1 MATLKHI
8 ASKNSDYTA
17 IEAYLVYQHD
27 AFTGKQLLDEQG
39 KPKLRDSYLLDTL
52 ECGDFSFATACLLAN
67 RKYGKNTQHGDIKS
81 HQYIISFDPRDAA
94 NNGLTMEKAQALGL
108 KFCEENF
115 PGHPAIVCTHP
126 DGHNHS
132 GNIHVHI
139 VIGSIRT
146 REVERK
152 SYMQKPRDWREGMKH
167 SSTAQTMRHL
177 RVEVM
182 ELCEGAGLYQIDLL
196 NGSKERVSEAEY
208 WARRRGQLKLDRENA
223 ALTAA
228 GQPPRQKKFETVKD
242 TLRRQISS
250 VLYRATSFEEFSDRL
265 MQQYGIT
272 VKESR
277 GQLSYLP
284 SGRTKFIRA
293 KHLGDKFDKAA
304 VLATLQANA
313 ERKPK
318 AQFKQDTIGKR
329 SVRMINLKID
339 PEFQSQIPPLTD
351 DEFKQLEENILKEG
365 KLISPLIVWNNTLV
379 DGHNRYA
386 ILQKHPEIYFS
397 TIPLPFESREEVLA
411 WICKNQLGRR
421 NLTPEQKKFL
431 VGKQYSIEHRKP
443 GGNGNNQYTTATQET
458 VQEELC
464 QNDTIPPVSSE
475 TSIRRKIAEQHHVS
489 ESYVSRSEKFMK
501 GVEIMEELV
510 PGMQEKILSGQ
521 TKIRDADL
529 HRLAKADYIDRQKI
543 VDEILYP
550 ERKVE
555 PKPNTNGAAPEPGK
569 APYMPM
575 LKIESVYDSDAYP
588 KDVRYEYVAL
598 ENITTRFRTEFDY
611 QLKIM
616 PDTAQ
621 REVILEIIHKHKEY
635 LAFLESAL
643 AEDAQ
648 TA

>member
-27 AFTGKQLLDEQG
+27 AFTGKQLLDEHG

-67 RKYGKNTQHGDIKS
+67 RKYGKNTQRDDIKS

-94 NNGLTMEKAQALGL
+94 DNGLTMEKAQALGL

-115 PGHPAIVCTHP
+115 SGHPAIVCTHP

-152 SYMQKPRDWREGMKH
+152 PYMQKPRDWREGMKH

-242 TLRRQISS
+242 TLRKQISS
-250 VLYRATSFEEFSDRL
+250 VLYRTTSFEDFSDRL
-265 MQQYGIT
+265 LQQYGIA

-277 GQLSYLP
+277 GCLSYLP
-284 SGRTKFIRA
+284 AGRTKFIRA

-397 TIPLPFESREEVLA
+397 TMPLPFESREEVLA